1 MKNNEFLWEFA
12 FKNINSYFYSN
23 KAFLQPSGDTVAECG
38 ETVSLSGYAFS
49 GGGNGI
55 IRVDISIDGGK
66 NWAQA
71 EIKNENDPYS
81 QRSFAWTLW
90 NFEVNKKIT

>member
-1 MKNNEFLWEFA
+1 MDSSRF
-12 FKNINSYFYSN
+12 YFN
-23 KAFLQPSGDTVAECG
+23 PHKAFLQPSADTVAECG
-38 ETVSLSGYAFS
+38 ESVSLSGYAFS

-66 NWAQA
+66 NWSQA

-90 NFEVNKKIT
+90 NFEVNNRVKNQRDL